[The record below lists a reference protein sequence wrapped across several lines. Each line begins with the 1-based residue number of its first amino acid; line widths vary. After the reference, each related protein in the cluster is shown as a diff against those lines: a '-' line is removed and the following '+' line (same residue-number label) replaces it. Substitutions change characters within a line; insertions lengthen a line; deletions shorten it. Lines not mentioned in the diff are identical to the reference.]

1 MSYPFL
7 YIYISPLGTSL
18 AAQRLRL
25 PASIAGGMGLI
36 PGGRTKIPH
45 VVQHGHIDS
54 KVNLHLW
61 FVLFALTSPLSMGFS
76 RQEDWSGLPC
86 PPPKDLLE
94 VGIKPVS
101 PALAGRFFI
110 TKPPGKPKAMYIL
123 YLCLV

>member
-1 MSYPFL
+1 M
-7 YIYISPLGTSL
+7 

-25 PASIAGGMGLI
+25 PASIAGGMGSI
-36 PGGRTKIPH
+36 PGGGTKMPH
-45 VVQHGHIDS
+45 VVQHGHIHS
-54 KVNLHLW
+54 KMNLHLW
-61 FVLFALTSPLSMGFS
+61 FVLFALISPLSMGFS

-101 PALAGRFFI
+101 PALVGRFFT

-123 YLCLV
+123 YLCLCNVFCCLLFN